1 LLTQKRSFQ
10 GLIKKKDT
18 LLLHIG
24 KLKGNFSKK
33 GNSFVPKTIFLK
45 KIVTVFLS
53 FTVLLLTLAF
63 TSLAQPTDNL
73 SIHFNHFV
81 GNTPLSLDTV
91 QYKNEL
97 GQPFT
102 ITKFKYYISNI
113 HLRKTDGSLVSID
126 KYFLINEDEPDSK
139 NITLTDI
146 PTTQFT
152 GLDFIIGVDSLH
164 NCSGAQSGALDP
176 VNAMFWAWNT
186 GYIFL
191 KLEGKAAASK
201 SPGHVYEY
209 HIGGYQQP
217 ANCIRKV
224 SLNFPR
230 PLTIGTDKEIELKV
244 DAAEILKTP
253 NTIDFSKLSS
263 VTDFHNATTIADNY
277 VDMFSILSVK

>member
-1 LLTQKRSFQ
+1 LRKAAFVTICLACYAVIVGFKRLPQQPGSLTIS
-10 GLIKKKDT
+10 
-18 LLLHIG
+18 
-24 KLKGNFSKK
+24 
-33 GNSFVPKTIFLK
+33 
-45 KIVTVFLS
+45 
-53 FTVLLLTLAF
+53 
-63 TSLAQPTDNL
+63 
-73 SIHFNHFV
+73 FNHFV
-81 GNTPLSLDTV
+81 GSIPLALDTV

-113 HLRKTDGSLVSID
+113 HLHKTDSSLVSVD

-139 NITLTDI
+139 TITLTDI
-146 PTTQFT
+146 PTSQFT
-152 GLDFIIGVDSLH
+152 GIDFIIGVDSLH

-201 SPGHVYEY
+201 SPGHLFEY

-217 ANCIRKV
+217 TNCIRKV

-230 PLTIGTDKEIELKV
+230 PLYVGTDKELVFKA
-244 DAAEILKTP
+244 DAAEILKSPTSV
-253 NTIDFSKLSS
+253 DFSKLSS

-277 VDMFSILSVK
+277 VDMFSVSQIR